1 VKHVFPIDLGQWPQ
15 ACCLITDK
23 RAYGRFMRDHGIGE
37 ARPFPP
43 EGGGSCQTITKGEC
57 CKVIIAIGPHP
68 DWDELA
74 VTLSH
79 EATHAMRWILE
90 HVGETE
96 PGAETQAY
104 LVGHIVRQALKIA
117 RDQPRIVQSA

>member
-79 EATHAMRWILE
+79 EATSFAMRWILE
-90 HVGETE
+90 HVGEN
-96 PGAETQAY
+96 GA
-104 LVGHIVRQALKIA
+104 RR
-117 RDQPRIVQSA
+117 RDRKPISSATSFAKRSKSRENSR